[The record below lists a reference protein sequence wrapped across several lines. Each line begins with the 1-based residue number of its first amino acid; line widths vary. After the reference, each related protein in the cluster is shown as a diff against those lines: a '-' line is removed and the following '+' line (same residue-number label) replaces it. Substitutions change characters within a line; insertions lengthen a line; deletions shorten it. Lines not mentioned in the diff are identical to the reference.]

1 MASIVGGVEN
11 YLEHR
16 MFRRDGTPL
25 IVETHGR
32 TIPYQGRQVRI
43 TAIRDITER
52 KQMEEELRTSRD
64 ELEHRVQERTSELS
78 QAYEKLAAE
87 MTERTRVEEQL
98 RQAHKMEALGRLS
111 GGIAHDFNNILAIMM
126 GFSELVKEKLPK
138 GSQEE
143 GHLQRV
149 VEAGLRGRE
158 VIRQML
164 TFSHQMPREKKPLQL
179 SGIVNDTLK
188 FLRASI
194 PSTISIRTKVEPESA
209 PVLGDPVE
217 IQQVLMNLC
226 TNAAHAMRDKGG
238 TLDVELSDYHVPPAN
253 ARASSM
259 EPGLYARL
267 VVRDTGV
274 GIAPEIRDK
283 IFDPYF
289 TTKKVGEGSGL
300 GLSAVMG
307 IVKHAHG
314 SITVESAPGKGSTFT
329 VYLPQV
335 AQTAMIDEVLTVEP
349 IPRGS
354 ERILFVD
361 DEALVVMMGEG
372 LLRGLGYEVT
382 AKTSSRQALELL
394 KQDPSRFDLVITD
407 QTMPEMTGVELAKQ
421 ILAVR
426 PEVPVILCTG
436 FSHLVDDDSA
446 KAAGIKGFAMKP
458 LTEGELARIVRQVL
472 DE

>member
-1 MASIVGGVEN
+1 MCIDPPGKGHSSPIGWDGRLYVTAGDVDAGEMARAELMGQEIASFVAPEDRDRVMASIVGGVEN

-253 ARASSM
+253 A
-259 EPGLYARL
+259 PCLQYG
-267 VVRDTGV
+267 T
-274 GIAPEIRDK
+274 
-283 IFDPYF
+283 
-289 TTKKVGEGSGL
+289 
-300 GLSAVMG
+300 
-307 IVKHAHG
+307 
-314 SITVESAPGKGSTFT
+314 
-329 VYLPQV
+329 
-335 AQTAMIDEVLTVEP
+335 
-349 IPRGS
+349 
-354 ERILFVD
+354 
-361 DEALVVMMGEG
+361 G
-372 LLRGLGYEVT
+372 LLRETCRPGYGCWYST
-382 AKTSSRQALELL
+382 
-394 KQDPSRFDLVITD
+394 
-407 QTMPEMTGVELAKQ
+407 
-421 ILAVR
+421 
-426 PEVPVILCTG
+426 
-436 FSHLVDDDSA
+436 
-446 KAAGIKGFAMKP
+446 
-458 LTEGELARIVRQVL
+458 
-472 DE
+472 